1 MKTLQLEV
9 NVSAD
14 RRLTI
19 ELPDDFEAGRYQVVL
34 VINPTETQPQRLTPG
49 SALNALAGRV
59 NSFAEV
65 DAIAYQRQLRD
76 EWDAG

>member
-9 NVSAD
+9 NISED

-19 ELPDDFEAGRYQVVL
+19 ELPENFEAGRYQIVL

-49 SALNALAGRV
+49 QVNALAGRV

-76 EWDAG
+76 EWDAS